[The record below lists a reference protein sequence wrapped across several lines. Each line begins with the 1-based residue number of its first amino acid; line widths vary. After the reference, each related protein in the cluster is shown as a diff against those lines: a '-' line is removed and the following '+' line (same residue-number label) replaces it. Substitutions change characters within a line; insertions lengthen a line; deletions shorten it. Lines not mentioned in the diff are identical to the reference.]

1 MYHETIQ
8 GHSRRTVDEY
18 FLDLRNFLRFLKL
31 DKGRVARNTPLDQI
45 SIDDVDLDL
54 VRTVTLSD
62 VYSYMNYLSRDRAV
76 HPNSPDVHYG
86 LSAPARARKVA
97 AIRSFY
103 KYLTNKAKLIT
114 ENPMQDLDSPH
125 LKKSLPR
132 YLNLE
137 ESEGLLDSVD
147 GVNQARDYC
156 ILTLFLNCGLRISEL
171 IGLNVTDVRGNHL
184 RVLGKGNKER
194 MLYLN
199 EACLSALSDWI
210 TERDMLTLVDQNALF
225 VTLQNRRR
233 ISRAAVHKLVK
244 KHLAAAGLDSTQYSS
259 HKLRHTAATLML
271 QNGVDVRTLQ
281 EVLGHDHLN
290 TTQIYTHVDNEDLR
304 TAARA
309 NPLGRVKKR
318 GRPPEGQDGTER
330 TASPLPYPGEN
341 RQRRPVRQP
350 DAVFDQKQ
358 YKMRTRCNESQ
369 FRSHS
374 SYERR
379 GSMKELLAELFDRY
393 HQDVYTY
400 LYSLCHD
407 VSLAEDLTSEV
418 FVEVVR
424 SIAAFRGRSD
434 IKTWMFSIARH
445 QWYQHLRRKK
455 RQIPTESL
463 HDLYDSHFT
472 GLQSPDL
479 SGEVEQAVHEL
490 LSSESELTRRVF
502 RMRLEGYSYYEIASE
517 AGISESSARVVFFRV
532 KTKLKQYLEKEGLR
546 HDPDHL

>member
-1 MYHETIQ
+1 MDYRTDAPPILRDFLVYHETIQ

-31 DKGRVARNTPLDQI
+31 DKGRVARNTPLDQISIDDSAILLEVKKAI

-171 IGLNVTDVRGNHL
+171 IGLNVTDVRGNQL

-318 GRPPEGQDGTER
+318 GRPPEGQDGTE
-330 TASPLPYPGEN
+330 
-341 RQRRPVRQP
+341 
-350 DAVFDQKQ
+350 
-358 YKMRTRCNESQ
+358 
-369 FRSHS
+369 
-374 SYERR
+374 
-379 GSMKELLAELFDRY
+379 
-393 HQDVYTY
+393 
-400 LYSLCHD
+400 
-407 VSLAEDLTSEV
+407 
-418 FVEVVR
+418 
-424 SIAAFRGRSD
+424 
-434 IKTWMFSIARH
+434 
-445 QWYQHLRRKK
+445 
-455 RQIPTESL
+455 
-463 HDLYDSHFT
+463 
-472 GLQSPDL
+472 
-479 SGEVEQAVHEL
+479 
-490 LSSESELTRRVF
+490 
-502 RMRLEGYSYYEIASE
+502 
-517 AGISESSARVVFFRV
+517 
-532 KTKLKQYLEKEGLR
+532 
-546 HDPDHL
+546 